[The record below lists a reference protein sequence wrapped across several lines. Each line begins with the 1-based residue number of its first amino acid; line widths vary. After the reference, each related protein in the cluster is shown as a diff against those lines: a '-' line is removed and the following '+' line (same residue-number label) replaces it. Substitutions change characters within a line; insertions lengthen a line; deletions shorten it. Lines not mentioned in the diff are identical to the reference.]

1 VDIDQKW
8 GNDLNEAKIEKC
20 LHIYFEGRVQ
30 GVGFRYTATYLARKH
45 QIKGWVMNLPDGRV
59 ELIGQGYSQQ
69 LDKFLQE
76 LKNEFSGYIT
86 KMNLQKIPPSSELHN
101 FQIRFYSY

>member
-1 VDIDQKW
+1 LSEVKM
-8 GNDLNEAKIEKC
+8 ERC

-30 GVGFRYTATYLARKH
+30 GVGFRYTANYLARKH
-45 QIKGWVMNLPDGRV
+45 RVKGWVMNLPDGRV
-59 ELIGQGYSQQ
+59 ELIAQGYPQQ

-76 LKNEFSGYIT
+76 LKEEFSGYIT
-86 KMNLQKIPPSSELHN
+86 KMDLQKIPPSSEFHN

>member
-30 GVGFRYTATYLARKH
+30 GVGFRYTASYLARKY

-86 KMNLQKIPPSSELHN
+86 KMSLQKIPPSSEFHN

>member
-1 VDIDQKW
+1 MDIDQKW

-30 GVGFRYTATYLARKH
+30 GVGFRYTASYLARKY
-45 QIKGWVMNLPDGRV
+45 QVKGWVMNLPDGRV

-69 LDKFLQE
+69 FDKFLQE